1 MPRWTSTQ
9 YFLVSGKL
17 FSFLTQSLVFPYDI
31 LIEDDGR
38 DGPVTVVTDEQPK
51 KHWKTKKQYPWSKK
65 SFLTVNDVKD
75 ASNNSPGG
83 LVLVFLFVRQM
94 KIVLVRI
101 QLIISSI
108 ICIYYYYYYHHHH
121 HYHYLIIFQKVYCSH
136 NGISVLGTKVS
147 FEWCNIHCN
156 TCSSLGV

>member
-31 LIEDDGR
+31 LIEDDGK
-38 DGPVTVVTDEQPK
+38 DGPVTFVTDEQPK

-75 ASNNSPGG
+75 ASNNSPGANIFVCPPDENCSG
-83 LVLVFLFVRQM
+83 EDSADNQLHNLHLLLLLLLLLSSSSLSLFDYIP
-94 KIVLVRI
+94 K
-101 QLIISSI
+101 
-108 ICIYYYYYYHHHH
+108 
-121 HYHYLIIFQKVYCSH
+121 
-136 NGISVLGTKVS
+136 SVL
-147 FEWCNIHCN
+147 
-156 TCSSLGV
+156 